1 MAIIRINRRNSPSET
16 LLKVLA
22 VLTEDI
28 TLVRGEILMSQ
39 FRLVKEDCAT
49 KISLY
54 LEARPDSYIG
64 ARNIWLQDS
73 GEYVIVTYASEREGI
88 DFIQRL
94 HSKRTW
100 SEIVPEK
107 NKQTYGLGELD
118 KAAEDVR
125 NFLLMGVRPRYPL
138 TPTNQ
143 LRANELLKNTE
154 FDILASFDPWDDVF
168 SK

>member
-16 LLKVLA
+16 LLKILA

-28 TLVRGEILMSQ
+28 TLVRGELLMSQ

-64 ARNIWLQDS
+64 ARNVWLQDV
-73 GEYVIVTYASEREGI
+73 GEYVVVTYATEREGI

-94 HSKRTW
+94 QSKRYW
-100 SEIVPEK
+100 SEIVPDA
-107 NKQTYGLGELD
+107 NKQTYKLD
-118 KAAEDVR
+118 NLDRAAEDVR
-125 NFLLMGVRPRYPL
+125 NFLLLGVRPSEPM
-138 TPTNQ
+138 TESNQ
-143 LRANELLKNTE
+143 QLANDLLKRIE
-154 FDILASFDPWDDVF
+154 FDVLASFDPFDDVF
-168 SK
+168 LK